1 MKRETNPRLVI
12 WALLIATFL
21 TAIEGTI
28 VSTAMPKIVQELG
41 GSQLYTWVISVYL
54 LATVISTPVFGKLA
68 DLYGRRLMFTIGAV
82 IFLVGSITSGF
93 AQSMEQLVIFRVIQ
107 GLGGGAL
114 TTIPFTIIGD
124 LYSYEQRAKIQ
135 GWISSVWG
143 ISGIIGPL
151 AGGILVDTV
160 SWRWVFFMNLPFGIV
175 AIFMLWA
182 SLHEKL
188 EKKRHRIDYGGITV
202 FAVTMTAF
210 LYALTILRESKQMNG
225 TVTGFFVVAIVGIIL
240 FLLIERKAQE
250 PMIPLSLFRNRALS
264 AANVSGFLL
273 GFILVAFTF
282 YIPLWIQSVTGLN
295 ATFSGVAMLPMSIL
309 WPTGAVLCGRLLA
322 RKSIRTVTMA
332 GNLLIVL
339 GCIGLFLMNPSS
351 SIIFFMIITAVTG
364 LGFGLSFTAY
374 TVSVQSAVDWSMRG
388 AAMGTNN
395 LLRNLGQAVGIGV
408 SGILLSVQLKGP
420 ELASSLHLIYLLL
433 IVLGAASFITTALL
447 KNEVPANNEA

>member
-1 MKRETNPRLVI
+1 MKKETNPKLVI

-28 VSTAMPKIVQELG
+28 VSTAMPKIVEELG
-41 GSQLYTWVISVYL
+41 GSRLYTWVISVYL

-68 DLYGRRLMFTIGAV
+68 DLFGRRLMFTIGAI

-93 AQSMEQLVIFRVIQ
+93 AQSMEQLVIFRVLQ
-107 GLGGGAL
+107 GLGAGAL

-160 SWRWVFFMNLPFGIV
+160 SWRWVFFMNFPFGIA

-182 SLHEKL
+182 SLNEKL

-225 TVTGFFVVAIVGIIL
+225 TVTGFFIVALIGIIL
-240 FLLIERKAQE
+240 FLLIERRTQE

-282 YIPLWIQSVTGLN
+282 YIPLWIQSVRGLN
-295 ATFSGVAMLPMSIL
+295 ATFSGVVMLPMSIL

-322 RKSIRTVTMA
+322 VKSIRTVTIG

-351 SIIFFMIITAVTG
+351 SIIFLMIITAVTG

-420 ELASSLHLIYLLL
+420 ELASSLHMIYLLL
-433 IVLGAASFITTALL
+433 IILGAASFAITALL